1 MPPGK
6 LDPSELYKLKVLQG
20 VSLESVEGLLETCD
34 VRSLAAGEM
43 LLRFGQPNTRM
54 YMILSGK
61 LTVHLES
68 PDSEPVAVLDAGE
81 TVGELSVIDNR
92 PASAYV
98 VAAEPARLIAIDEA
112 RFWNLVNASH
122 DFAINLLL
130 LLAARLRTNN
140 TTVSSNI
147 RLQREYKRNAMIDGL
162 TTLYNRRWL
171 DEALPRF
178 VTRYGRSGES
188 LAIVLVDVDHFKSFN
203 DTYGHPVGDHVL
215 AEVAKT
221 LLGSIRPTDLIARY
235 GGEEFIVILP
245 DTDAKGGRIVAER
258 LRVAVSQIKLGPPA
272 GRDRRITISCGGA
285 SLVPGES
292 VADLVARADEAL
304 YNAKNSGRNRVTFKE
319 AS

>member
-1 MPPGK
+1 MARGK
-6 LDPSELYKLKVLQG
+6 LDPSELYKLKALQG
-20 VSLESVEGLLETCD
+20 VSLESVEGMLETCE
-34 VRSLAAGEM
+34 VKTLEVGE
-43 LLRFGQPNTRM
+43 LLLKFGQPNTRM
-54 YMILSGK
+54 YMILSGQ
-61 LTVHLES
+61 LSVHLES
-68 PDSEPVAVLDAGE
+68 PDSEPVAILDAGE

-98 VAAEPARLIAIDEA
+98 VAAAPARLLAVDEA

-130 LLAARLRTNN
+130 SLAARLRSNN

-178 VTRYGRSGES
+178 VTRYGRGEQP
-188 LAIVLVDVDHFKSFN
+188 LTIVIVDVDHFKSFN
-203 DTYGHPVGDHVL
+203 DTYGHPVGDQVL
-215 AEVAKT
+215 VEVAKT
-221 LLGSIRPTDLIARY
+221 LLGNIRPADLVARY
-235 GGEEFIVILP
+235 GGEEFLVILP

-258 LRVAVSQIKLGPPA
+258 LRTAVSQIRLGPPA

-285 SLVPGES
+285 SLRAGEPLAELIAH
-292 VADLVARADEAL
+292 ADQAL
-304 YNAKNSGRNRVTFKE
+304 YQAKHSGRNRVSFLD
-319 AS
+319 A

>member
-34 VRSLAAGEM
+34 VKLLEAGDM
-43 LLRFGQPNTRM
+43 LLRLGQPNTRM

-61 LTVHLES
+61 LSVHLES
-68 PDSEPVAVLDAGE
+68 PDTEAVAYLDAGE

-92 PASAYV
+92 PASAFV
-98 VAAEPARLIAIDEA
+98 VAAEAARLLAVDEA

-130 LLAARLRTNN
+130 LLASRLRTNN
-140 TTVSSNI
+140 STVSSNI

-171 DEALPRF
+171 DDALPRF
-178 VTRYGRSGES
+178 VTRYGRGGTPLS
-188 LAIVLVDVDHFKSFN
+188 IVIVDVDHFKSFN
-203 DTYGHPVGDHVL
+203 DTYGHPVGDQVL
-215 AEVAKT
+215 VEVART
-221 LLGSIRPTDLIARY
+221 LMGNVRPADLCARY
-235 GGEEFIVILP
+235 GGEEFMVILP

-258 LRVAVSQIKLGPPA
+258 LRTAVSQIKLGPPA

-285 SLVPGES
+285 SLAANQS
-292 VADLVARADEAL
+292 VADLIARADQAL
-304 YNAKNSGRNRVTFKE
+304 YRAKNSGRNRVDFPS
-319 AS
+319 A

>member
-1 MPPGK
+1 MTRGK
-6 LDPSELYKLKVLQG
+6 LDPNELYKLKALQG

-34 VRSLAAGEM
+34 VKTLEKGE
-43 LLRFGQPNTRM
+43 LLLKFGQPNTRM
-54 YMILSGK
+54 YMILSGQ
-61 LTVHLES
+61 LSVHLDSPES
-68 PDSEPVAVLDAGE
+68 EAVAVLDAGE

-98 VAAEPARLIAIDEA
+98 VAAAQARLLAIDEA

-122 DFAINLLL
+122 DFAINLLM

-178 VTRYGRSGES
+178 VTRYGRGAQA
-188 LAIVLVDVDHFKSFN
+188 LTIVIVDVDHFKSFN
-203 DTYGHPVGDHVL
+203 DTYGHPVGDQVL
-215 AEVAKT
+215 VEVAKT
-221 LLGSIRPTDLIARY
+221 LLANIRPADLVARY
-235 GGEEFIVILP
+235 GGEEFLVILP

-258 LRVAVSQIKLGPPA
+258 LRTAVSQIRLGPPA

-285 SLVPGES
+285 CLRAGEP
-292 VADLVARADEAL
+292 VAQLIAHADEAL
-304 YNAKNSGRNRVTFKE
+304 YQAKNSGRNRVSF
-319 AS
+319 ADA

>member
-34 VRSLAAGEM
+34 VKLLDAGDM
-43 LLRFGQPNTRM
+43 LLRLGQPNTRM
-54 YMILSGK
+54 YMILSGQ

-68 PDSEPVAVLDAGE
+68 PDTEPVAILDAGE

-92 PASAYV
+92 PASAFV
-98 VAAEPARLIAIDEA
+98 MATEAARLLAVDEA

-130 LLAARLRTNN
+130 LLASRLRTNN
-140 TTVSSNI
+140 STVSSNI

-178 VTRYGRSGES
+178 VTRYGRGGTPLS
-188 LAIVLVDVDHFKSFN
+188 IVIVDVDHFKSFN
-203 DTYGHPVGDHVL
+203 DTYGHPVGDQVL
-215 AEVAKT
+215 VEVART
-221 LLGSIRPTDLIARY
+221 LMGNVRPADLCARY
-235 GGEEFIVILP
+235 GGEEFMVILP

-258 LRVAVSQIKLGPPA
+258 LRTAVSQIKLGPPA
-272 GRDRRITISCGGA
+272 GRDRRITVSCGGA
-285 SLVPGES
+285 SLAPSQS
-292 VADLVARADEAL
+292 VADLIARADQAL
-304 YNAKNSGRNRVTFKE
+304 YRAKNSGRNRVDFPST
-319 AS
+319 